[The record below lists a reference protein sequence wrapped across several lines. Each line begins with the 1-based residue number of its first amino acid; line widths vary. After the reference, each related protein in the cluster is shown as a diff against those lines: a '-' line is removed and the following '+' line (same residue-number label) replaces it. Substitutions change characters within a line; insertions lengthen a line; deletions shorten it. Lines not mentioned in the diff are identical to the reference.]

1 MLEMLACL
9 EFKRMDILGRV
20 VRVVVEKWRVNGEGQ
35 SDVGDASGGADR
47 GRQRYLII
55 CMLLK
60 SFFALWRYALR
71 DATLARMRSITL
83 VRQRSA
89 EVA

>member
-1 MLEMLACL
+1 MFEMLACL

-35 SDVGDASGGADR
+35 SDVGVASGGADR
-47 GRQRYLII
+47 IRQRYLIV

-60 SFFALWRYALR
+60 KKMPYGVMPCGMPPSVGHVSA
-71 DATLARMRSITL
+71 DA
-83 VRQRSA
+83 
-89 EVA
+89 